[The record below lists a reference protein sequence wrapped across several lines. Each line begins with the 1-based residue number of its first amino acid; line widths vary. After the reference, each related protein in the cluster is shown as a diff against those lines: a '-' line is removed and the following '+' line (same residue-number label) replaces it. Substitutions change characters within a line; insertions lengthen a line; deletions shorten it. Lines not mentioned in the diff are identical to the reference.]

1 MMEPNKYASS
11 SQGRSQEESSERLV
25 RCKKKKEELSGSWRA
40 SSWLLSLS
48 LSLAVAHHLANSL
61 SATER
66 RWMSFGTAS
75 SFIISYTSPLSLCVC
90 VCRVSSSSSD
100 NITTL
105 QWWRMIAIDALLLL
119 RVLLLICIATYTNKQ
134 PTTLLSIFSFYRVRD
149 ADAIY
154 DWTRPT
160 PSGNRQQFCA
170 ALFKN
175 INNKSIENM

>member
-134 PTTLLSIFSFYRVRD
+134 PTTLLYLLFLQSQRCGRHL
-149 ADAIY
+149 
-154 DWTRPT
+154 WLNETNTKREPPT
-160 PSGNRQQFCA
+160 ILRCPFQ
-170 ALFKN
+170 KY
-175 INNKSIENM
+175 